1 MNDPARDEALKIA
14 LLGRAD
20 LWKTAAARIRRLTRR
35 KTDDPADAA
44 AMADDYRM
52 LAHDVAKARRLLPD
66 SRAREYLEV
75 AYAQAHST
83 LYRPAWHPGYALLGL
98 FQYELP
104 AVLRWLRPHII
115 WATAL
120 FILTVIAGYLMVH
133 TYPDL
138 VALFASP
145 ELIATVERGQ
155 LWTEG
160 LLNVVPSSVLSLQIL
175 TNNIVVSVF
184 AFCAGLLFGLGTF
197 YIVALNGLMLGAI
210 FAFTGQHGLDGELLR
225 FIVAH
230 GCVEL
235 PCMVL
240 SGAAGAGLGEAL
252 ARPAAG
258 SRGAALR
265 DAARSGGLVLAACV
279 LLLVGAGFIEGYV
292 SPRDDISF
300 WARLAIGLLYGLFMV
315 ALLRGWLFR
324 GSQACLRAPKS
335 ARSRRPLSDTP
346 CAPQPLIRL
355 EHGVRDGLL
364 RRGDHGHAEVP

>member
-1 MNDPARDEALKIA
+1 MMEALRSRAPLWRAAIERLRTLPPAGDVATATQLLADYCLIARDL
-14 LLGRAD
+14 
-20 LWKTAAARIRRLTRR
+20 AAVRRLAPNTRMR
-35 KTDDPADAA
+35 AALESAYREMHAELHGDAPPSWRALQEIGRERLPAAVRA
-44 AMADDYRM
+44 LEPHLIWISLLFALAM
-52 LAHDVAKARRLLPD
+52 LAGNILVRRQP
-66 SRAREYLEV
+66 
-75 AYAQAHST
+75 
-83 LYRPAWHPGYALLGL
+83 
-98 FQYELP
+98 EL
-104 AVLRWLRPHII
+104 I
-115 WATAL
+115 T
-120 FILTVIAGYLMVH
+120 
-133 TYPDL
+133 
-138 VALFASP
+138 LFASP
-145 ELIATVERGQ
+145 NLIAAVQRGE
-155 LWTEG
+155 LWTQG
-160 LLNVVPSSVLSLQIL
+160 LLNIVPSSILSVQIL